1 MGKLVVITAPSGAG
15 KTTIARHLLRQFP
28 ELYFSVS
35 ATTRAPRPHEQHG
48 RDYFFIS
55 EKEFREKIAA
65 GDFLEW
71 EEVYPGVLYGSLR
84 NEARSGW
91 KQGKTIL
98 FDIDVRGARRLKEQF
113 GDHALT
119 VFVRPPSWQALEQ
132 RLLQRGTE
140 TIQQQQLRLE
150 RARNELQY
158 EPFFDRVLVNDALPV
173 ALQQATDWVSDFLRP
188 HHQP

>member
-15 KTTIARHLLRQFP
+15 KTTIARHLLHQFP

-84 NEARSGW
+84 SEARSGW
-91 KQGKTIL
+91 QQGKTIL